1 MVDKLSKYVGWV
13 LYVLMAV
20 SAVLAI
26 LFYTKIVVT
35 TENFM
40 QWGYVLIV
48 AGVIIAIIS
57 PIYGFIL
64 APKNAIKLLIILGL
78 VAVIALIAYSVAG
91 NSFSETRLE
100 LLNID
105 AHTSKLVG
113 MGLYFTYFAGIAAIL
128 AIIFSSVIK
137 IFK

>member
-26 LFYTKIVVT
+26 LFYTNSLST
-35 TENFM
+35 DNFI
-40 QWGYVLIV
+40 QWGYVLII
-48 AGVIIAIIS
+48 ASVIIAVIS

-64 APKNAIKLLIILGL
+64 APRNAIKLLIILGL
-78 VAVIALIAYSVAG
+78 VAVVAFIAYSVAG
-91 NSFSETRLE
+91 NTFSETRLD
-100 LLNID
+100 LLKID
-105 AHTSKLVG
+105 AQTSRLVG
-113 MGLYFTYFAGIAAIL
+113 MGLYFTYFAFAASIL

>member
-26 LFYTKIVVT
+26 LFYTNMLS
-35 TENFM
+35 TENLI
-40 QWGYVLIV
+40 QWGYVLII
-48 AGVIIAIIS
+48 ASVIIAVIS

-64 APKNAIKLLIILGL
+64 APQNAVKLLITLGL
-78 VAVIALIAYSVAG
+78 VAVIAFIAYSVAG
-91 NSFSETRLE
+91 NTFSETRLE
-100 LLNID
+100 LLKID
-105 AHTSKLVG
+105 AQTSRLVG
-113 MGLYFTYFAGIAAIL
+113 MGLYFTYFAFAASIL
-128 AIIFSSVIK
+128 VIIFSSIIK

>member
-26 LFYTKIVVT
+26 LFYTNIVVT
-35 TENFM
+35 TENFI
-40 QWGYVLIV
+40 QWGYVLII
-48 AGVIIAIIS
+48 ASVIIAVIS

-64 APKNAIKLLIILGL
+64 APQNVIKLLIIIGV
-78 VAVIALIAYSVAG
+78 VAVIAFIAYSIAG
-91 NSFSETRLE
+91 NAFSETRLD
-100 LLNID
+100 LLKID

-113 MGLYFTYFAGIAAIL
+113 MGLYFTYFAFAASIL